1 MSEAIHPAA
10 IHHLPGFITAPGQSD
25 WLLSAVAIF
34 LIVAVFALGTLYLRL
49 HSLPEVMA
57 HKTNKIQL
65 ELVAVLALLSLLTH
79 NNILWGAALILALID
94 LPDFS
99 SPLSSIAGSLE
110 KIAGKVVD
118 QPAAAQRPVA
128 EAEEAADEPH
138 PLPRALPGHGHA
150 SPAQPSTEGKA

>member
-1 MSEAIHPAA
+1 MSEAVHPAA

-25 WLLSAVAIF
+25 WLLTAVAIF
-34 LIVAVFALGTLYLRL
+34 LIVAIFALGTLYLRL
-49 HSLPEVMA
+49 HSLPELMA

-79 NNILWGAALILALID
+79 NNILWGAALLLALID

-110 KIAGKVVD
+110 KIAGKVTGEPGAAERALAETE
-118 QPAAAQRPVA
+118 PAAT
-128 EAEEAADEPH
+128 EPL
-138 PLPRALPGHGHA
+138 PLPRALPGHG
-150 SPAQPSTEGKA
+150 SPDQPSTEGKA

>member
-25 WLLSAVAIF
+25 WLLTAVAIF
-34 LIVAVFALGTLYLRL
+34 LIVAIFALGTLYLRL

-79 NNILWGAALILALID
+79 NNLLWGAALLLALID

-110 KIAGKVVD
+110 KIAGKVTGE
-118 QPAAAQRPVA
+118 PPVA
-128 EAEEAADEPH
+128 EKAVTEAEAAAAEPQFQ
-138 PLPRALPGHGHA
+138 PRALPIE
-150 SPAQPSTEGKA
+150 PSTEGKA

>member
-25 WLLSAVAIF
+25 WLFNAVAVF
-34 LIVAVFALGTLYLRL
+34 LIVSIFALGTLYLRL
-49 HSLPEVMA
+49 HSLPELMA

-79 NNILWGAALILALID
+79 NNLLWGAALLLALID

-118 QPAAAQRPVA
+118 QPETAQTAAA
-128 EAEEAADEPH
+128 EAEPAASEPL
-138 PLPRALPGHGHA
+138 PLPRALPGRA
-150 SPAQPSTEGKA
+150 SHDQSSTEGKA

>member
-25 WLLSAVAIF
+25 WLLNAVAVF
-34 LIVAVFALGTLYLRL
+34 LIVSVFALGTIYLRL
-49 HSLPEVMA
+49 HSLPELMA

-79 NNILWGAALILALID
+79 NNILWGAALLLALID

-99 SPLSSIAGSLE
+99 SPLSSISRSLE
-110 KIAGKVVD
+110 RIAGKVD
-118 QPAAAQRPVA
+118 QPTVPEARDV
-128 EAEEAADEPH
+128 EAEPL
-138 PLPRALPGHGHA
+138 PLPRALPGHA
-150 SPAQPSTEGKA
+150 SPDQPSTEGKA

>member
-1 MSEAIHPAA
+1 MSETIHPAA
-10 IHHLPGFITAPGQSD
+10 IHHLPAFITAPGESD
-25 WLLSAVAIF
+25 WLFNAVVVF
-34 LIVAVFALGTLYLRL
+34 LIVSIFALGTLYLRL
-49 HSLPEVMA
+49 HALPEHMA

-79 NNILWGAALILALID
+79 NNLLWGAALLLALID

-118 QPAAAQRPVA
+118 QPAATAPVSSETEFA
-128 EAEEAADEPH
+128 ESH
-138 PLPRALPGHGHA
+138 PQPSHGHA
-150 SPAQPSTEGKA
+150 APIQPSTEGKA

>member
-25 WLLSAVAIF
+25 WLLTAVAVF
-34 LIVAVFALGTLYLRL
+34 LIVSVFALGTIYLRL
-49 HSLPEVMA
+49 HSLPELMA

-79 NNILWGAALILALID
+79 NNILWGAALLLALID

-99 SPLSSIAGSLE
+99 SPLSSISRSLE
-110 KIAGKVVD
+110 RIAGKVD
-118 QPAAAQRPVA
+118 QPTVPEARDV
-128 EAEEAADEPH
+128 EAEPL
-138 PLPRALPGHGHA
+138 PLPRALPGHP
-150 SPAQPSTEGKA
+150 SPDQPSTEGKA

>member
-1 MSEAIHPAA
+1 MSEAVHPLA

-25 WLLSAVAIF
+25 WLLNAVAVF
-34 LIVAVFALGTLYLRL
+34 LIVAIFALGTLYLRL

-79 NNILWGAALILALID
+79 NNLLWGAALLLALID

-118 QPAAAQRPVA
+118 QPVTVEKPVADTEPAASEPAAA
-128 EAEEAADEPH
+128 EPQFQ
-138 PLPRALPGHGHA
+138 PRALPI
-150 SPAQPSTEGKA
+150 QPTTEGKA

>member
-25 WLLSAVAIF
+25 WLLNAVAVF
-34 LIVAVFALGTLYLRL
+34 LIVAIFALGTLYLRL

-79 NNILWGAALILALID
+79 NNILWGAALLLALID

-110 KIAGKVVD
+110 RIAGKVD
-118 QPAAAQRPVA
+118 QPTVPEAGDVEAEPVA
-128 EAEEAADEPH
+128 SQPQPH
-138 PLPRALPGHGHA
+138 ALPGHGHA
-150 SPAQPSTEGKA
+150 SPAQPSIEGKA

>member
-25 WLLSAVAIF
+25 WLLNAVAVF
-34 LIVAVFALGTLYLRL
+34 LIVSVFALGTIYLRL
-49 HSLPEVMA
+49 HSLPELMA

-79 NNILWGAALILALID
+79 NNILWGAALLLALID

-110 KIAGKVVD
+110 KIAGKVAGEPGAAERALAETE
-118 QPAAAQRPVA
+118 PAPT
-128 EAEEAADEPH
+128 EPL
-138 PLPRALPGHGHA
+138 PLPRALPGHA
-150 SPAQPSTEGKA
+150 SPDQPSTEGKA

>member
-25 WLLSAVAIF
+25 WLLNAVAVF
-34 LIVAVFALGTLYLRL
+34 LIVAIFALGTLYLRL

-79 NNILWGAALILALID
+79 NNLLWGAALLLALID

-110 KIAGKVVD
+110 RIAGKVDLPTVPEARD
-118 QPAAAQRPVA
+118 VEAEPAASHPQ
-128 EAEEAADEPH
+128 PH
-138 PLPRALPGHGHA
+138 ALPGHGHA

>member
-10 IHHLPGFITAPGQSD
+10 VHHLPGFITAPGQSD
-25 WLLSAVAIF
+25 WLLTAVAIF
-34 LIVAVFALGTLYLRL
+34 LIVAIFALGTLYLRL

-79 NNILWGAALILALID
+79 NNILWGAALLLALID

-118 QPAAAQRPVA
+118 QPGGAETR
-128 EAEEAADEPH
+128 EAEPAEIEPLPH
-138 PLPRALPGHGHA
+138 PLPRALPGHA
-150 SPAQPSTEGKA
+150 SPAHSSTEGKA